1 MKMPRIVRRRH
12 ELALV
17 LLVSLLAASGYGAGQ
32 AARPEKWATPV
43 PSATL
48 KNWYQ
53 LDADVYRSE
62 QPTRRGFEEIRDRGI
77 KSIVNLRD
85 SHSDAKLVEGL
96 GLGLAEIPMS
106 ASSFSADDVVKALRA
121 IRAAPKP
128 VLFHCQH
135 GSDRTGLIAAM
146 YRIVFQGWPKDEALA
161 ELKGGGFGFHW
172 YYMNIPAYIR
182 RVDVAKIRE
191 LVGFEAAP
199 RLDK

>member
-1 MKMPRIVRRRH
+1 MPRIVRRRH

-32 AARPEKWATPV
+32 AARPEKWAKHV

-53 LDADVYRSE
+53 MDADVYRSE

-106 ASSFSADDVVKALRA
+106 AWSFSADDVVKALRA